1 VRCFARGGDRD
12 SPYDPRM
19 SKLLLNLRHVPE
31 DEADDV
37 RAFLDANGIAY
48 YETAPSRWGIS
59 HGGIW
64 LTHDKD
70 FAEAKRLMA
79 EYQARRSVQAR
90 EAWAAARRDGSA
102 ESFIDVIRR
111 EPLRVLLIV
120 VAILFL
126 LGLVALPVFLLAR

>member
-1 VRCFARGGDRD
+1 
-12 SPYDPRM
+12 M

-37 RAFLDANGIAY
+37 RAFLDANRIAY

-70 FAEAKRLMA
+70 FVEAKRLMA
-79 EYQARRSVQAR
+79 EYQMRRSVGAR

-102 ESFIDVIRR
+102 ESFVDVVRR
-111 EPLRVLLIV
+111 EPLRVLLTAL
-120 VAILFL
+120 AILFL

>member
-1 VRCFARGGDRD
+1 M
-12 SPYDPRM
+12 PYDPGM
-19 SKLLLNLRHVPE
+19 SKLLLNLRQVPE

-64 LTHDKD
+64 LTHDRD

-79 EYQARRSVQAR
+79 EYQAQRSVQAR

-102 ESFIDVIRR
+102 ESFVDVVRR
-111 EPLRVLLIV
+111 EPLRVLLTA

>member
-1 VRCFARGGDRD
+1 
-12 SPYDPRM
+12 M
-19 SKLLLNLRHVPE
+19 SKLLLNLRQVPE

-37 RAFLDANGIAY
+37 RAFLDANGIAF

-64 LTHDKD
+64 LTHDAD
-70 FAEAKRLMA
+70 FTEAKRLMA
-79 EYQARRSVQAR
+79 AYQARRSLQAR
-90 EAWAAARRDGSA
+90 ERYAAARRDGSA
-102 ESFIDVIRR
+102 ETFAEVVRR
-111 EPLRVLLIV
+111 EPLRVLLTA

>member
-1 VRCFARGGDRD
+1 M
-12 SPYDPRM
+12 SYDPGM

-37 RAFLDANGIAY
+37 RAFLDANGIAF

-70 FAEAKRLMA
+70 AVQAKQLMA
-79 EYQARRSVQAR
+79 DYQSRRRTAAR
-90 EAWAAARRDGSA
+90 EAHAAAVRDGSA
-102 ESFIDVIRR
+102 ETFADVVRR
-111 EPLRVLLIV
+111 EPLRVLLTAL
-120 VAILFL
+120 AILIL
-126 LGLVALPVFLLAR
+126 LGLVALPVVLLRQ